1 VCQLDAAVYTSP
13 VAHVNPFLNNQRTSF
28 KRRIMSK
35 KSNESRKEQDI
46 RIALPERHWVV
57 LLGIL
62 ETFISGSVKPEL
74 DRLKKKG
81 VKLKDIDDTQA
92 VTLAGPLMIR
102 GVIVKELVARGVMR
116 PEADDRIGIDKLLEA
131 AEDFK
136 NRLAAGEFDGD
147 DITGAV

>member
-1 VCQLDAAVYTSP
+1 
-13 VAHVNPFLNNQRTSF
+13 
-28 KRRIMSK
+28 MSK

-116 PEADDRIGIDKLLEA
+116 PEAADRIGIDKLLEA
-131 AEDFK
+131 AEEFK

-147 DITGAV
+147 DLTGAV